1 MESEWRHELEALQRL
16 LARQQSQ
23 IELLQ
28 KQLGVP
34 ADDDAEEVDV
44 PAAEYRRAFIVV
56 TLIQFTASAYWLIVA
71 FTSLGGDEVR
81 VEGNWAQVGLVLW
94 PMCWTVAFALVV
106 GTMDSS
112 VAGRHAL
119 LLYRGWL
126 GSCAVIYPIGYWAG
140 GQRGHA
146 VFIFGMFV
154 VNTIYWSWL
163 GKIVVETLRRRGGLA
178 TQAEHYVSRGLRVL
192 GFQILLAIT
201 ALSQGVNGSESF
213 ARNYA
218 TFIFSS
224 TLTNTWMYV
233 TVIFDICGV
242 ESRVAAKLRTSPLQ
256 TSALA
261 TCGIFLLFGLAGY
274 ILAGQRKPSPQAAR
288 ALFYLLVNSGFIA
301 MAFIGRLAAV
311 ARRGQD
317 KPPASSVKPVDA
329 LGSLDVPGA

>member
-1 MESEWRHELEALQRL
+1 MDEWRSELAALQRL
-16 LARQQSQ
+16 LARQQLQ
-23 IELLQ
+23 IDALH
-28 KQLGVP
+28 KQLGAP
-34 ADDDAEEVDV
+34 ADAEEVDL
-44 PAAEYRRAFIVV
+44 PAAEYRRVFLATAAF
-56 TLIQFTASAYWLIVA
+56 LLWDSTAMSIAA
-71 FTSLGGDEVR
+71 FTSGMEGVLGQ
-81 VEGNWAQVGLVLW
+81 VETLLW
-94 PMCWTVAFALVV
+94 PMCWTILMALVL

-163 GKIVVETLRRRGGLA
+163 GHLVVETLRKKGNLA
-178 TQAEHYVSRGLRVL
+178 TQADHYVRRFLKVL

-213 ARNYA
+213 ARVYA

-224 TLTNTWMYV
+224 TLTNVWMY
-233 TVIFDICGV
+233 TIVIFDIC
-242 ESRVAAKLRTSPLQ
+242 RVDGRAAAKLRTSPLQ
-256 TSALA
+256 TAALA
-261 TCGIFLLFGLAGY
+261 SCGIFLLFGLAGY

-288 ALFYLLVNSGFIA
+288 ALFYLLVNSGFIT
-301 MAFIGRLAAV
+301 MAFIGRLAAL
-311 ARRGQD
+311 ARRGLD
-317 KPPASSVKPVDA
+317 KSPASSVKPVDV
-329 LGSLDVPGA
+329 LGSLDVLGA

>member
-1 MESEWRHELEALQRL
+1 MEAVEWRNELERLQRL
-16 LARQQSQ
+16 LAKQQQ
-23 IELLQ
+23 QMEVLQ

-44 PAAEYRRAFIVV
+44 PAAEYRRAFLVV

-71 FTSLGGDEVR
+71 FASLGG
-81 VEGNWAQVGLVLW
+81 VEGNWAQVGLVFW
-94 PMCWTVAFALVV
+94 PMLWTFAFALVV

-163 GKIVVETLRRRGGLA
+163 GHLVVETLRKKGNLA
-178 TQAEHYVSRGLRVL
+178 TQADHYVRRFLKVL

-213 ARNYA
+213 ARVYA

-224 TLTNTWMYV
+224 TLTNVWMY
-233 TVIFDICGV
+233 TIVIFDIC
-242 ESRVAAKLRTSPLQ
+242 RVDGRAAAKLRTSPLQ
-256 TSALA
+256 TAALA
-261 TCGIFLLFGLAGY
+261 SCGIFLLFGLAGY
-274 ILAGQRKPSPQAAR
+274 ILAGQRKPSPKAAR
-288 ALFYLLVNSGFIA
+288 ALFYLLVNSGFIT
-301 MAFIGRLAAV
+301 MAFIGRLAAL
-311 ARRGQD
+311 ARRGLD

-329 LGSLDVPGA
+329 LGSLDLPGA

>member
-1 MESEWRHELEALQRL
+1 MEAVEWRNELERLQRL
-16 LARQQSQ
+16 LAKQQQ
-23 IELLQ
+23 QMEVLQ

-44 PAAEYRRAFIVV
+44 PAAEYRRAFLVV

-71 FTSLGGDEVR
+71 FASLGG
-81 VEGNWAQVGLVLW
+81 VEGNWAQVGLVFW
-94 PMCWTVAFALVV
+94 PMLWTFAFALVV

-126 GSCAVIYPIGYWAG
+126 ASVAVIYPIGYWAG

-163 GKIVVETLRRRGGLA
+163 GHLVVETLRKKGNLA
-178 TQAEHYVSRGLRVL
+178 TQADHYVRRFLKVL

-213 ARNYA
+213 ARVYA

-224 TLTNTWMYV
+224 TLTNVWMY
-233 TVIFDICGV
+233 TIVIFDIC
-242 ESRVAAKLRTSPLQ
+242 RVDGRAAAKLRTSPLQ
-256 TSALA
+256 TAALA
-261 TCGIFLLFGLAGY
+261 SCGIFLLFGLAGY
-274 ILAGQRKPSPQAAR
+274 ILAGQRKPSPKAAR
-288 ALFYLLVNSGFIA
+288 ALFYLLVNSGFIT
-301 MAFIGRLAAV
+301 MAFIGRLAAL
-311 ARRGQD
+311 ARRGLD

-329 LGSLDVPGA
+329 LGSLDVLGA

>member
-1 MESEWRHELEALQRL
+1 MDEWRKELEGLQRL
-16 LARQQSQ
+16 LARQQQQ
-23 IELLQ
+23 IEILQ
-28 KQLGVP
+28 KQLGAP

-44 PAAEYRRAFIVV
+44 PAAEYRRAFLVV

-71 FTSLGGDEVR
+71 FASLGG
-81 VEGNWAQVGLVLW
+81 VEGNWAQVGLVFW
-94 PMCWTVAFALVV
+94 PMLWTFAFALVV

-126 GSCAVIYPIGYWAG
+126 ASCAVIYPIGYWAG
-140 GQRGHA
+140 GQHGHA

-163 GKIVVETLRRRGGLA
+163 GKVVVQTLRAAGSLA
-178 TQAEHYVSRGLRVL
+178 TQAEHYKKRGMKVL

-213 ARNYA
+213 ARVYA
-218 TFIFSS
+218 TFVFSS
-224 TLTNTWMYV
+224 TLPNIWMYG
-233 TVIFDICGV
+233 TVIFDICRV
-242 ESRVAAKLRTSPLQ
+242 DSCVAAKLRTSPLQ
-256 TSALA
+256 TAALA
-261 TCGIFLLFGLAGY
+261 SCGIFILSGLAGY
-274 ILAGQRKPSPQAAR
+274 ILAGQRKPSPPAAR
-288 ALFYLLVNSGFIA
+288 ALFYLVVNSGFIT

-317 KPPASSVKPVDA
+317 KPPAASVKPVDA
-329 LGSLDVPGA
+329 LGSLGVLGA